1 MSSSGPRW
9 SLAGAR
15 TPSSSGVGCVVCGV
29 DGAPA
34 LVLLKVSPSH
44 RSDTTLRMCL
54 PCVGKGVQDATGWK
68 VMNAWSQWL
77 AVSVHSQGIRAE
89 KASVALVPPV
99 QITEGKKK
107 AW

>member
-1 MSSSGPRW
+1 MSSNVRW

-15 TPSSSGVGCVVCGV
+15 TPDESVLGCVVCGSA
-29 DGAPA
+29 GAPA

-44 RSDTTLRMCL
+44 RNDLVHRLCL
-54 PCVGKGVQDATGWK
+54 PCVGKAVQDATGWK

-89 KASVALVPPV
+89 KSSVALVPPV
-99 QITEGKKK
+99 QITEGKKR

>member
-1 MSSSGPRW
+1 MSSNVRW

-15 TPSSSGVGCVVCGV
+15 TPDESVVGCVVCSSA
-29 DGAPA
+29 GAPA

-44 RSDTTLRMCL
+44 RGDTTLRMCL

-99 QITEGKKK
+99 AVIEGKKK